1 MAKLIV
7 TLAALWILVPA
18 IALAG
23 GGGFNQEQQVAQK
36 IIVIEN
42 HVTPPSD
49 NSGVI
54 GAAVVAGVF
63 SLAGIMVLRNK
74 KS

>member
-7 TLAALWILVPA
+7 ALLILVPA

-23 GGGFNQEQQVAQK
+23 GGFDQEQEQMVQK
-36 IIVIEN
+36 TIVIEN
-42 HVTPPSD
+42 HVPAND
-49 NSGVI
+49 NNGVI
-54 GAAVVAGVF
+54 IAAIIAGVF
-63 SLAGIMVLRNK
+63 TLAGTVVAVRK

>member
-18 IALAG
+18 TALAG
-23 GGGFNQEQQVAQK
+23 GGFDQEQQMAQK
-36 IIVIEN
+36 TIVIEN
-42 HVTPPSD
+42 HVPAND
-49 NSGVI
+49 NDGVI
-54 GAAVVAGVF
+54 IAAVVAGVF
-63 SLAGIMVLRNK
+63 SLAGILVLRNK

>member
-7 TLAALWILVPA
+7 TLAAMWILVPA

-23 GGGFNQEQQVAQK
+23 GGFDEQQVMQK
-36 IIVIEN
+36 TIVIEN
-42 HVTPPSD
+42 HVPAND
-49 NSGVI
+49 NNGVI
-54 GAAVVAGVF
+54 IAAVIAGVF
-63 SLAGIMVLRNK
+63 TLAGAVVIVRK

>member
-18 IALAG
+18 IALS
-23 GGGFNQEQQVAQK
+23 GGFNQEQQVQK

-49 NSGVI
+49 NKGVI
-54 GAAVVAGVF
+54 VAVVAGAF
-63 SLAGIMVLRNK
+63 SLAGVMVLRNK

>member
-7 TLAALWILVPA
+7 TLAAMWILVPA

-23 GGGFNQEQQVAQK
+23 GGFDTEQQMVQK
-36 IIVIEN
+36 TIVIEN
-42 HVTPPSD
+42 HVPAND
-49 NSGVI
+49 NNGVI
-54 GAAVVAGVF
+54 IAAVIAGVF
-63 SLAGIMVLRNK
+63 TLAGAVVIVRK

>member
-23 GGGFNQEQQVAQK
+23 GSFDQEQQMAQK
-36 IIVIEN
+36 TIVIEN
-42 HVTPPSD
+42 HVPAND
-49 NSGVI
+49 NGGVI
-54 GAAVVAGVF
+54 IAAAVAGIF
-63 SLAGIMVLRNK
+63 SLAGVLLLRNK

>member
-7 TLAALWILVPA
+7 ALVALWILVPA

-23 GGGFNQEQQVAQK
+23 GGFDPEQQVAQK
-36 IIVIEN
+36 TIVIEN
-42 HVTPPSD
+42 HVPAND
-49 NSGVI
+49 NNGVI
-54 GAAVVAGVF
+54 IAAAVAGIF
-63 SLAGIMVLRNK
+63 SLAGVIVLRNK

>member
-7 TLAALWILVPA
+7 ALAALWILVPA

-23 GGGFNQEQQVAQK
+23 GGFDQEQQMAQK
-36 IIVIEN
+36 TIVIEN
-42 HVTPPSD
+42 HVPAND
-49 NSGVI
+49 NGGVI
-54 GAAVVAGVF
+54 IAAAVAGIF
-63 SLAGIMVLRNK
+63 SLAGVLLLRNK

>member
-7 TLAALWILVPA
+7 TLMILAPA

-23 GGGFNQEQQVAQK
+23 NAGDDYQYEQNTAPKVVVNVPAADNANGA
-36 IIVIEN
+36 II
-42 HVTPPSD
+42 
-49 NSGVI
+49 
-54 GAAVVAGVF
+54 AAIVAGAF